1 MFFSIHSE
9 RKIGFKE
16 LTQAD
21 LGLGESSHQTH
32 IGLYGNKGML
42 SFLKD
47 EDFTNAILIYND
59 YCDVLL
65 CDFDRIENPD
75 GSFRSPK
82 IRLGES
88 DQNTIVRQIR
98 KFAKVNPQKGYYL
111 VWFGLDNNELLFWL
125 LDDQSED
132 LKKIKQI
139 LPNPNTVYDDSQANF
154 GELINYLE
162 KKIDKLSINLQA
174 ELEVVS
180 QTNIDFNKYKISDI
194 EKAQKIFRERGKTGE
209 ELINVYLE
217 RMKSEKKIID
227 FIWMNKSRESYKPF
241 DFVVNTEQMKE
252 NFIDVKTTSYQFEQ
266 PAVFSEGEVDFITTQ
281 IKRNY
286 SVYRVYSL
294 DSNASLKICDDCF
307 DYMTSLNGKIQNFKS
322 DIKALSSAVK
332 QLTLLVNPNMTTF
345 KKISSEISLVG

>member
-75 GSFRSPK
+75 GTFRSPK
-82 IRLGES
+82 IRLG
-88 DQNTIVRQIR
+88 DPAQNTIVRQIR
-98 KFAKVNPQKGYYL
+98 KFAKINQNKFYYL
-111 VWFGLDNNELLFWL
+111 LWFGLDNNELLFWL
-125 LDDQSED
+125 MDNESED

-139 LPNPNTVYDDSQANF
+139 LPNPNNVYDESQANF
-154 GELINYLE
+154 GELIRYLE

-174 ELEVVS
+174 ELELIS
-180 QTNIDFNKYKISDI
+180 QTSMDANKYKISDI
-194 EKAQKIFRERGKTGE
+194 EKAQKIFKERGKIGE
-209 ELINVYLE
+209 ELINTYLE
-217 RMKSEKKIID
+217 KMKSEKKIID
-227 FIWMNKSRESYKPF
+227 FTWMNKSRESYKPF
-241 DFVVNTEQMKE
+241 DFVVNTEQVKE
-252 NFIDVKTTSYQFEQ
+252 NFIDVKTTSYKFEQ
-266 PAVFSEGEVDFITTQ
+266 PAVFSESEIDFVTKQ
-281 IKRNY
+281 IERNY
-286 SVYRVYSL
+286 SVYRVYSVNK
-294 DSNASLKICDDCF
+294 NASFKICNDCF

-322 DIKALSSAVK
+322 EIKTILSAIK
-332 QLTLLVNPNMTTF
+332 QLNLLVNPSNKTF
-345 KKISSEISLVG
+345 KKISSEISLVS